1 MGDISDRAKI
11 NRARLAEVFNSPAE
25 SESVIWDE
33 EEWWIRHE
41 PWLKSRGY
49 VLRPRFRPGWKPS
62 WHTAKNPHAL
72 WGAEDRIHI
81 GYPFLL
87 DATRTSD
94 GAVVMFKRV
103 DKTRHPKEVEL
114 TTMLS
119 SPPFTSDP
127 RNHCVPVYEVL
138 QDPEDDKYQLMVL
151 PLLRRYS
158 DPRFDTVGEAVIC
171 FRQIIQCLQFLHE
184 NQITHRDFHR
194 LNIMMDASP
203 LFAVPFH
210 PIRQTV
216 RRDFK
221 GPAEASY
228 TRTER
233 PVKYYI
239 IDFGLSIRYESVD
252 PPPSEVPVLGG
263 DKSVPEFKGDD
274 PSKRYGGLSKPYN
287 PFPTDVYCLGNWI
300 REDFLDK
307 TGEVIRSKKLGFE
320 FLRPLVDDMTQ
331 ADPSAR
337 PNMDQVAERFESI
350 VSSLST
356 SKLRSR
362 VAKANDHPLYNMYW
376 ATKHWVRRVKLV
388 AFRRP
393 ALPSPDS

>member
-62 WHTAKNPHAL
+62 WHTAKNPRAL

-81 GYPFLL
+81 GVSHGLHGARPRLIGVQYPFLL

-171 FRQIIQCLQFLHE
+171 FRQIIQVHHALAYSAKRISQFY
-184 NQITHRDFHR
+184 
-194 LNIMMDASP
+194 S
-203 LFAVPFH
+203 VSS
-210 PIRQTV
+210 
-216 RRDFK
+216 
-221 GPAEASY
+221 SY
-228 TRTER
+228 TR
-233 PVKYYI
+233 
-239 IDFGLSIRYESVD
+239 
-252 PPPSEVPVLGG
+252 
-263 DKSVPEFKGDD
+263 
-274 PSKRYGGLSKPYN
+274 
-287 PFPTDVYCLGNWI
+287 
-300 REDFLDK
+300 
-307 TGEVIRSKKLGFE
+307 IRSLIGQLHWKNYCG
-320 FLRPLVDDMTQ
+320 
-331 ADPSAR
+331 
-337 PNMDQVAERFESI
+337 RF
-350 VSSLST
+350 
-356 SKLRSR
+356 
-362 VAKANDHPLYNMYW
+362 
-376 ATKHWVRRVKLV
+376 
-388 AFRRP
+388 
-393 ALPSPDS
+393 